1 MSEVQS
7 QGSAHLKQA
16 MVFLTIVSVAL
27 PIGMS
32 TFNSCLNN
40 FAVDVV
46 GLTGEQNGI
55 MQSLRE
61 VPGFLAFTA
70 VFVLFLLREQTFAV
84 LSLALFGLGICVTGF
99 LPTVYGFYFSV
110 VLLSIGFHYFDTMKQ
125 SLSLQWLPMG
135 ETPRLLGRLMS
146 ISGLTS
152 LCTFGVIFL
161 LINLLN
167 FEFKWLYICGGGVVV
182 CLTIYLGLF
191 FPHVESRVAQRRQ
204 IVLRKRYWLYYAL
217 TFLSGARR
225 QIFVAFAGFLLVQ
238 KFGYSLSGMT
248 FLMLLNHVV
257 SWFFAE
263 KIGILI
269 GRIGEKR
276 SLTIEYVGLVA
287 IFVGYAF
294 VENGTVAAGLYIVD
308 HLLFAMAIA
317 IKTYFQKI
325 ADPADMASTAS
336 VSFTFNHIAA
346 VIMPALLG
354 IVWMTSHTLV
364 FLIGASLAF
373 VSLVLSQFVPLSPA
387 IGREFVFGNG
397 KLRVTQS

>member
-1 MSEVQS
+1 MTEVQS
-7 QGSAHLKQA
+7 HDSAHLKQA
-16 MVFLTIVSVAL
+16 MMFLTIVSIAL

-61 VPGFLAFTA
+61 IPGFLAFTA
-70 VFVLFLLREQTFAV
+70 VYVLLLIREQTFAI
-84 LSLALFGLGICVTGF
+84 LALTVFGLGICITGF
-99 LPTVYGFYFSV
+99 LPSVYGLYFSV
-110 VLLSIGFHYFDTMKQ
+110 VLLSIGFHYFETMNQ
-125 SLSLQWLPMG
+125 SLQLQWLPKG
-135 ETPRLLGRLMS
+135 ETPRLLGKLMS
-146 ISGLTS
+146 IRGLAS
-152 LCTFGVIFL
+152 LCTFGTIWL

-167 FEFKWLYICGGGVVV
+167 FEFKWLYVTGGGAVL
-182 CLTIYLGLF
+182 CIAIYLVLF
-191 FPHVESRVAQRRQ
+191 FPRVESKVEQRKH
-204 IVLRKRYWLYYAL
+204 IVIRRRYWLYYAL

-238 KFGYSLSGMT
+238 KFGYSLSAMT

-263 KIGILI
+263 KIGRLI

-276 SLTIEYVGLVA
+276 SLTIEYVGLVT
-287 IFVGYAF
+287 IFVSYAF
-294 VENGTVAAGLYIVD
+294 VENGTVAGGLYILD
-308 HLLFAMAIA
+308 HMLFAMAIA

-325 ADPADMASTAS
+325 ADPADIAATAS

-346 VIMPALLG
+346 VIMPAILG
-354 IVWMTSHTLV
+354 IVWMTSHALV

-373 VSLVLSQFVPLSPA
+373 ASLMLSQLVPHVPM
-387 IGREFVFGNG
+387 IGREVSFGPE
-397 KLRVTQS
+397 KARATQP